1 MSYRLEVA
9 FNLRHTSGAL
19 ELKRELI
26 EIAKSYGCELS
37 YSDFEFEG
45 KNRTVTRNHIFII
58 FFFPA
63 DPKHVIKFLTFL
75 KKQRKVYIESI
86 GFDNVKFTLLYASK
100 TYLNRM
106 DKYKAKEYLS
116 NKNKIEDEDFQ
127 KVVKAV

>member
-19 ELKRELI
+19 ELKRDLI

-58 FFFPA
+58 FFFPE
-63 DPKHVIKFLTFL
+63 DPKHVINFLTFL
-75 KKQRKVYIESI
+75 KKQRKNGLGVPPFKASEILR
-86 GFDNVKFTLLYASK
+86 NTLGP
-100 TYLNRM
+100 TH
-106 DKYKAKEYLS
+106 
-116 NKNKIEDEDFQ
+116 Q
-127 KVVKAV
+127 PHP